1 MRKILAVFIVILY
14 SVLTAVSLQ
23 AQRLASSLFM
33 PYNWEQASLQAARE
47 NKLVLV
53 AVGASDAG
61 LDKIL
66 RNQPDLMSWMQRKV
80 VAFRIEPGSA
90 EEQAFLPRLWMNQP
104 PVLAFFMPYS
114 DLLKTVAPEAVE
126 KNPAVLRE
134 ALEEAQ
140 KVADIKRSNSRSV
153 RFADIPLQ
161 EALKKAEQENKLV
174 FVNAY
179 SAESQ
184 ASLLMEKNVFNLD
197 QVADF
202 YNSNF
207 INLHLDFTKL
217 PELAG
222 QYGVQDF
229 PAYLF
234 LNPKGKVVYRN
245 HGYAEAIP
253 MIETGKLAL
262 EKAKGI
268 IFTADS
274 LDAAVKRAQQ
284 TDKMVFGVFYNSP
297 RLLEEMKRNLLADP
311 DVAGLVNQQFV
322 SFAQESDKPAFVFY
336 NRDGEL
342 VHKVLQLSDP
352 ENLEAEARLALENKG
367 IAAMK
372 EEYGAGNRQPAFVLE
387 YIDRTSRAGWN
398 EEASKAAAG
407 YLLALPAGC
416 LEKKENWE
424 LFNRYVMVID
434 PELFD
439 YLLLHRNELA
449 GKYGEA
455 EVKKKIA
462 ALWVAGAE
470 DFVRDGVFDEAGF
483 KAYTK
488 RLKKEK
494 VEGWR
499 NIVRNA
505 RMHAAEKTGDWRT
518 YVELAE
524 EKWNE
529 EQISDAELYSWGLK
543 INAQCH
549 DEAIRY
555 KAARWFAWTA
565 SEMERKERETGKVN
579 LSSYKGFFEK
589 LVNDLVGKK

>member
-1 MRKILAVFIVILY
+1 MKKIIAVFIVILY
-14 SVLTAVSLQ
+14 SVLTVVSLQ

-53 AVGASDAG
+53 AVGVSDAG
-61 LDKIL
+61 LEKSL
-66 RNQPDLMSWMQRKV
+66 RSQPELMNFLQRKV

-90 EEQAFLPRLWMNQP
+90 AEQAFLPRLWMNQP
-104 PVLAFFMPYS
+104 PLLAFFMPYS
-114 DLLKTVAPEAVE
+114 DLLKTVQPEAVK
-126 KNPAVLRE
+126 KNPVVLRE
-134 ALEEAQ
+134 ALAEAQ

-153 RFADIPLQ
+153 RFADVPLE
-161 EALKKAEQENKLV
+161 EAFKKAEQENKLV

-179 SAESQ
+179 SAQNQ

-207 INLHLDFTKL
+207 INLHMDFTRL
-217 PELAG
+217 PELAKE
-222 QYGVQDF
+222 YNVQDF
-229 PAYLF
+229 PTYLF
-234 LNPKGKVVYRN
+234 LNPRGKVVYRN

-262 EKAKGI
+262 EKARGI

-274 LDAAVKRAQQ
+274 LPAAVLRAQQ
-284 TDKMVFGVFYNSP
+284 TDKMIFGIYYNSP
-297 RLLEEMKRNLLADP
+297 RLLEEMKRGLLADP

-322 SFAQESDKPAFVFY
+322 AFAQESDKPAFVFY
-336 NRDGEL
+336 NREGEL
-342 VHKVLQLSDP
+342 VHKVLQLSSP
-352 ENLEAEARLALENKG
+352 ETLEAEVRLALENRG

-372 EEYGAGNRQPAFVLE
+372 KEYEAGNRQPEFVLE
-387 YIDRTSRAGWN
+387 YIDRAGRAGWN
-398 EEASKAAAG
+398 EEASQAAAG
-407 YLLALPAGC
+407 YLLSLPEGC
-416 LEKKENWE
+416 LEEKKNWD
-424 LFNRYVMVID
+424 LFNRYVMVME
-434 PELFD
+434 PGLFN
-439 YLLLHRNELA
+439 YLLSHRNELA

-462 ALWVAGAE
+462 ALWIAGAE
-470 DFVRDGVFDEAGF
+470 DFVRNGVFDEAGF